1 MAAMSKA
8 RRIDKM
14 DTATKRLL
22 AAETLEARRRLLR
35 RQGLGLEEARRAAKR
50 LTYCEDAKRLR
61 MAKRLGLA

>member
-1 MAAMSKA
+1 
-8 RRIDKM
+8 M